1 MIFNSHTLWAWVV
14 QGYLDWMFWS
24 ASSKRFEMS
33 GRQAWIVN
41 RKSER
46 FLKISKGDNTNECLH
61 KCHLL
66 FSLTHKCNSLCLF
79 KYSRTPPPNTH
90 LFKTNLPFFVRRSC
104 FAHSSFTANE
114 QSYLKSLSH
123 FNYQYQVYL
132 VELLLCIQT
141 PRRNQVHFILDHLL
155 SFNM

>member
-79 KYSRTPPPNTH
+79 KYSLAYTSSKYTPIQN
-90 LFKTNLPFFVRRSC
+90 K
-104 FAHSSFTANE
+104 SSVFCA
-114 QSYLKSLSH
+114 K
-123 FNYQYQVYL
+123 
-132 VELLLCIQT
+132 ELLCTQLLHSKRIVL
-141 PRRNQVHFILDHLL
+141 PKIFIT
-155 SFNM
+155 F